1 MQCERILNVH
11 DSYMHSVV
19 CVRYMQDAF
28 ALVSGVKGCAC
39 PINFAGQMPEV
50 STYQL
55 LDGRKA
61 SKALRATI
69 AAKAAEVKAQRGR
82 APHLAAVL
90 VGEDGASR
98 TYVDSK
104 VQACESVGIRSTLI
118 HRPTD
123 ITEEQLLELVDSLNK
138 DPELDGF
145 IVQLPLPKHI
155 DADRII
161 MAVDPRKDVD
171 GFHPT
176 NVGNMVLGL
185 PGFLSATPA
194 GIVELLKHYGIAT
207 SGKHCVVIGRSN
219 IVGTPMSILMSR
231 NSEPGNS
238 TVTLAHSRTKDLASI
253 TRQADILIVALGK
266 AEFVTADM
274 VKEGAVVVDVGI
286 HRVADDS
293 RKSGYRLLG
302 DVKFDEVAP
311 KCSAISPVPGGVGP
325 MTITSLLLNTLK
337 ACGQ

>member
-1 MQCERILNVH
+1 MSQVTT
-11 DSYMHSVV
+11 
-19 CVRYMQDAF
+19 F
-28 ALVSGVKGCAC
+28 
-39 PINFAGQMPEV
+39 
-50 STYQL
+50 QL
-55 LDGRKA
+55 LDGRAA
-61 SKALRATI
+61 SKAIRATI
-69 AAKAAEVKAQRGR
+69 ASRAAEVKAERGY

-90 VGEDGASR
+90 IGEDGASR

-104 VQACESVGIRSTLI
+104 VKACESVGIQSTLI
-118 HRPTD
+118 QRSGD
-123 ITEEQLLELVDSLNK
+123 ITEQELLELVVSLNN
-138 DPELDGF
+138 DLELDGF

-171 GFHPT
+171 GFHPE

-231 NSEPGNS
+231 NIEPGNC

-266 AEFVTADM
+266 PEFVTADM
-274 VKEGAVVVDVGI
+274 VKEGAVIVDVGI
-286 HRVADDS
+286 HRVADTS
-293 RKSGYRLLG
+293 RKSGFRLLG

-311 KCSAISPVPGGVGP
+311 KCIAISPVPGGVGP

-337 ACGQ
+337 ACRK

>member
-1 MQCERILNVH
+1 
-11 DSYMHSVV
+11 
-19 CVRYMQDAF
+19 
-28 ALVSGVKGCAC
+28 
-39 PINFAGQMPEV
+39 MPEV
-50 STYQL
+50 TTYQL
-55 LDGRKA
+55 LDGRAA
-61 SKALRATI
+61 SKAIRAEI
-69 AAKAAEVKAQRGR
+69 ASKAAEVKARRGH

-90 VGEDGASR
+90 VGDDGASR
-98 TYVDSK
+98 TYVESK
-104 VQACESVGIRSTLI
+104 VKACESVGFRSTLL
-118 HRPTD
+118 RKPAD
-123 ITEEQLLELVDSLNK
+123 ITEAGLLKLVDELNS

-155 DADRII
+155 DADRITLAI
-161 MAVDPRKDVD
+161 DPRKDVD
-171 GFHPT
+171 GFHPV

-185 PGFLSATPA
+185 PGFLPATPA
-194 GIVELLKHYGIAT
+194 GIVELLKHYQVPT

-231 NSEPGNS
+231 NSEPGNC
-238 TVTLAHSRTKDLASI
+238 TVTLAHSRTKDLAAI

-266 AEFVTADM
+266 PEFVSADM

-286 HRVADDS
+286 HRVDAPA
-293 RKSGYRLLG
+293 RKSGFRLLG

-337 ACGQ
+337 AASLS